1 MSLYGFIILFHII
14 GTILG
19 TGGATV
25 AEVQIT
31 RALRDRN
38 VSPEESALMHVN
50 YSLIRVGL
58 AFIVI
63 SAFAM
68 VWYHLANNSI
78 EVLLSSKVLFKEF
91 LVVVIVANAVAIGRR
106 WVPLWLGAATSFTSW
121 WGATI
126 LGVAGPLPYNFFSF
140 LIGFIFTVL
149 GVATILHTVKK
160 FSHRNI

>member
-1 MSLYGFIILFHII
+1 MSLYGFIVLLHII

-31 RALRDRN
+31 RALRDKN
-38 VSPEESALMHVN
+38 VSPDESALMHMN

-58 AFIVI
+58 GFIVV

-68 VWYHLANNSI
+68 IWYHLVNNSI
-78 EVLLSSKVLFKEF
+78 EVLLSNKVLFKEF
-91 LVVVIVANAVAIGRR
+91 LVVVIIANAVAIGRR

-126 LGVAGPLPYNFFSF
+126 LGVAGPLPYNFLTF
-140 LIGFIFTVL
+140 LAGFIVSVL
-149 GVATILHTVKK
+149 AVAAILHYVKK
-160 FSHRNI
+160 LTRRDV